1 MALQGTLKDFSLADI
16 FQLIGLQKKTGVLTL
31 RGGDETVTV
40 SFLDGSVVAVDS
52 LPKRLEDRLGTV
64 LVKSRQI
71 TQQQLDDA
79 LKVQKQTNK
88 RLGTVLVQQKAVSHQ
103 AIREAL
109 RIQVSQSLFRLF
121 RWRDGEYHF
130 SQEQKLDYDRDHVE
144 PLTAE
149 SILMEGARILD
160 EWPMIE
166 ERVGPFTGIF
176 RKTAAA
182 EKALT
187 GTDRSGPVLTTEDK
201 TVLHE
206 VDGIRSV
213 QDIVESTPYSEFDTS
228 RVLYELIGRHM
239 IEKIAP
245 PVAAPPVAET
255 QVAVVT
261 VAETQVAAV
270 TKAQVAA
277 ATVPRAA
284 AKAPVP
290 AVEPAARK
298 EKLERRS
305 VLTPLVALLAAG
317 SIVTAAHN
325 PLNGLSVLE
334 LGDPVSASLVRQTS
348 LSRMERI
355 RYALQ
360 VYFLQHKGFPKDLN
374 YLVLG
379 GLLRSS
385 DLKDPWGSEY
395 LYRPLAGGFELQG
408 KDRAGVADRT
418 LSLRS
423 AAAMH

>member
-31 RGGDETVTV
+31 KGRDETVTV
-40 SFLDGSVVAVDS
+40 SFLDGSVVAADS

-71 TQQQLDDA
+71 TQQQLSDA
-79 LKVQKQTNK
+79 LRIQKQTMK
-88 RLGTVLVQQKAVSHQ
+88 RLGTVLVEQRSVTQE

-109 RIQVSQSLFRLF
+109 RIQVSQSLYRLF

-130 SQEQKLDYDRDHVE
+130 SQDQKLDYDHGNVP

-166 ERVGPFTGIF
+166 ERVGSFTGIY
-176 RKTAAA
+176 RRTAAA
-182 EKALT
+182 EKALS
-187 GTDRSGPVLTTEDK
+187 GAGKSGPVLTTEDK

-206 VDGIRSV
+206 VDGMRSV
-213 QDIVESTPYSEFDTS
+213 QDVVESTPYSEFDTS

-239 IEKIAP
+239 IER
-245 PVAAPPVAET
+245 VAAP
-255 QVAVVT
+255 
-261 VAETQVAAV
+261 AAPE
-270 TKAQVAA
+270 Q
-277 ATVPRAA
+277 RA
-284 AKAPVP
+284 AKAAAPRIPAPAPSKQP
-290 AVEPAARK
+290 AV
-298 EKLERRS
+298 RRES
-305 VLTPLVALLAAG
+305 RSFLTLFLVLVAAG
-317 SIVTAAHN
+317 SILTASRN
-325 PLNGLSVLE
+325 PLNGLAVLRF
-334 LGDPVSASLVRQTS
+334 GDPISSSLLRQAS

-360 VYFLQHKGFPKDLN
+360 VYFLQNKGFPKDLN

-379 GLLRSS
+379 GLLRSN
-385 DLKDPWGSEY
+385 DLKDPWGGEY

-408 KDRAGVADRT
+408 KDRAGVADPT

-423 AAAMH
+423 APALH

>member
-31 RGGDETVTV
+31 RGEDETVTV
-40 SFLDGSVVAVDS
+40 SFLEGSVVAADS
-52 LPKRLEDRLGTV
+52 LPKRMEDRLGTV

-71 TQQQLDDA
+71 TQQQLQDA
-79 LKVQKQTNK
+79 LKVQKQTRR
-88 RLGTVLVQQKAVSHQ
+88 RLGNVLVEQKAVSPQ

-109 RIQVSQSLFRLF
+109 RIQVSQSLYRLF

-130 SQEQKLDYDRDHVE
+130 SQDEKLDYDQDNVD

-166 ERVGPFTGIF
+166 ERIGPFTGIY
-176 RKTAAA
+176 RKTSAA
-182 EKALT
+182 ETALS
-187 GTDRSGPVLTTEDK
+187 GRNPSGPVLTIEDK

-206 VDGIRSV
+206 VDGMRSV
-213 QDIVESTPYSEFDTS
+213 QDVVESTSYSEFETS
-228 RVLYELIGRHM
+228 RILYELIGRQM
-239 IEKIAP
+239 IERVAARAP
-245 PVAAPPVAET
+245 AAAPAPVAPAAGVAAPKAAPK
-255 QVAVVT
+255 AV
-261 VAETQVAAV
+261 
-270 TKAQVAA
+270 
-277 ATVPRAA
+277 P
-284 AKAPVP
+284 PVP
-290 AVEPAARK
+290 APGARPAVRR
-298 EKLERRS
+298 ERRS
-305 VLTPLVALLAAG
+305 GMTLVLTLVAIV
-317 SIVTAAHN
+317 SVVTASHN
-325 PLNGLSVLE
+325 PLNGLSVLR
-334 LGDPVSASLVRQTS
+334 LGDPVSAGLLRQAS

-360 VYFLQHKGFPKDLN
+360 VYFLQNKGFPKDLN

-379 GLLRSS
+379 GLLRSP

-408 KDRAGVADRT
+408 KDRSGVADPS

-423 AAAMH
+423 APSLH